1 MAIPRPLPF
10 PKGFVGPTRRILA
23 SAPIPELD
31 YRFGSPVPGSQIE
44 DGTVQQRDYILRMI
58 EQVGAILV
66 ALRERILKRAVGTA
80 EVHRELRRT
89 LQQVGFDLDLARL
102 ADPPS
107 LERMV
112 APTGELD
119 PTRGWMVAEALYI
132 DGLEAQLDGRDVD
145 ACRSLGKALRLF
157 RLFDPRHLIPS
168 GFPEA
173 KERIDEI
180 EERLRE
186 LGDGRPGS

>member
-1 MAIPRPLPF
+1 M
-10 PKGFVGPTRRILA
+10 
-23 SAPIPELD
+23 
-31 YRFGSPVPGSQIE
+31 
-44 DGTVQQRDYILRMI
+44 QQRDFILRMI
-58 EQVGAILV
+58 EQAGAILV
-66 ALRERILKRAVGTA
+66 ALRARILKRVAGTA
-80 EVHRELRRT
+80 DVHRELRRT

-119 PTRGWMVAEALYI
+119 PTRGWMVAEVLYL
-132 DGLEAQLDGRDVD
+132 DGLEAQLDGRDID
-145 ACRSLGKALRLF
+145 AAQSLEKALRLF

-186 LGDGRPGS
+186 LGDGRTSS